1 MKVFPS
7 SVWVFLFLSQGVAFS
22 QGISLHDPQELY
34 DDQGGLYDP
43 SILRELNVIFED
55 EQYHQTLVDAFF
67 NNPSLRIPAAVE
79 LDGVVLDSV
88 GTRYKGN
95 STFCLPNEIG
105 NVKVPYNLDFNHWI
119 SGQSIMGYKKLKLA
133 NAWIDPTYCKEYL
146 ASRIYRKYLPTPEI
160 NLMKLNTQ
168 GQYTGLY
175 VNTESINKQFCQ
187 KHFGEDG
194 GALFKCDG
202 AGVFCDENGDATDG
216 GIPDLR
222 FLGPDIESYQDSY
235 TLKSDEGWEAL
246 MDLIETLN
254 LNPENLG
261 DKLNID
267 RVLWAFAANAVVSN
281 LDTYNGYYVHN
292 YYLYQDEQGRFQ
304 MIPWDLD
311 NAFVGAIMGYSYWNP
326 NEVYHFDPFF
336 STFDSAW
343 DIRPLA
349 DFVFNHPQYRKQYM
363 AHIRTILSE
372 SMDMLALEQE
382 VGDMQSL
389 IELAASQDA
398 NSLFG
403 MSQFSNNVQN
413 AFWAD
418 WGFGG
423 ILSTVEARVDF
434 LSSHAEVDVLAPTI
448 AAVQAAN
455 GVIEVGVASAT
466 SVELL
471 WTNNMNGAEFEPI
484 EMVDSGV
491 QGDIQAGDGVYTATI
506 PVGAN
511 PEFLF
516 YIRASNEEAMSLKP
530 ARAEY
535 EYYIY
540 DAAATSDVTTM
551 NANSG
556 GQWTIAP
563 NPARESFGL
572 VNCPLNSRILIR
584 DMQGRLVKEDM
595 WNGGA
600 IAIGGWARGL
610 YMVSSEDGRTAR
622 LVVR

>member
-1 MKVFPS
+1 MKVLPS
-7 SVWVFLFLSQGVAFS
+7 SFWVLIFLSQGVAFS

-43 SILRELNVIFED
+43 TILRGLNVVFED

-67 NNPSLRIPAAVE
+67 NSPSLRIPATVE

-95 STFCLPNEIG
+95 STFCLPNETG

-160 NLMKLNTQ
+160 NLMELNTQ

-187 KHFGEDG
+187 KHFGEDD

-202 AGVFCDENGDATDG
+202 AGVFCDENGEATDG
-216 GIPDLR
+216 GIPDLQ

-246 MDLIETLN
+246 VDLIETLN

-343 DIRPLA
+343 DFRPLA
-349 DFVFNHPQYRKQYM
+349 DFVFNHPQYRKQYL

-382 VGDMQSL
+382 VGDMQAL
-389 IELAASQDA
+389 IESAASQDA

-434 LSSHAEVDVLAPTI
+434 LSSHAEVDVLDPTI

-466 SVELL
+466 TVELL

-491 QGDIQAGDGVYTATI
+491 QGDIQAGDGMYTAII

-600 IAIGGWARGL
+600 IDIGGWARGL

>member
-1 MKVFPS
+1 MKVLPS
-7 SVWVFLFLSQGVAFS
+7 SFWVLIFLSQGVAFS

-43 SILRELNVIFED
+43 TILRGLNVVFED
-55 EQYHQTLVDAFF
+55 EQYHQTLVEAFF
-67 NNPSLRIPAAVE
+67 NSPSLRIPATVE

-95 STFCLPNEIG
+95 STFCLPNETG

-160 NLMKLNTQ
+160 NLMELNTQ

-187 KHFGEDG
+187 KHFGEDD

-202 AGVFCDENGDATDG
+202 ASVFCDENGEATDG
-216 GIPDLR
+216 GIPDLQ

-246 MDLIETLN
+246 VDLIETLN

-292 YYLYQDEQGRFQ
+292 YYMYQDEQGRFQ

-343 DIRPLA
+343 DFRPLA
-349 DFVFNHPQYRKQYM
+349 DFVFNHPQYRKQYL

-382 VGDMQSL
+382 VGDMQAL
-389 IELAASQDA
+389 IESAASQDA

-434 LSSHAEVDVLAPTI
+434 LSSHAEVDVLDPTI
-448 AAVQAAN
+448 AAVQVAN

-466 SVELL
+466 TVELL

-491 QGDIQAGDGVYTATI
+491 QGDIQAGDGMYTATI

-600 IAIGGWARGL
+600 IDIGGWARGL

>member
-1 MKVFPS
+1 MKVLPS
-7 SVWVFLFLSQGVAFS
+7 SFWVLIFLSQGVAFS

-43 SILRELNVIFED
+43 TILRGLNVVFED

-67 NNPSLRIPAAVE
+67 NSPSLRIPATVE

-95 STFCLPNEIG
+95 STFCLPNETG

-160 NLMKLNTQ
+160 NLMELNTQ

-187 KHFGEDG
+187 KHFGEDD

-202 AGVFCDENGDATDG
+202 ASVFCDENGEATDG
-216 GIPDLR
+216 GIPDLQ

-246 MDLIETLN
+246 VDLIETLN

-292 YYLYQDEQGRFQ
+292 YYMYQDEQGRFQ

-343 DIRPLA
+343 DFRPLA
-349 DFVFNHPQYRKQYM
+349 DFVFNHPQYRKQYL

-382 VGDMQSL
+382 VGDMQAL
-389 IELAASQDA
+389 IESAASQDA

-434 LSSHAEVDVLAPTI
+434 LSSHAEVDVLDPTI
-448 AAVQAAN
+448 AAVQVAN

-466 SVELL
+466 TVELL

-491 QGDIQAGDGVYTATI
+491 QGDIQAGDGMYTATI

-600 IAIGGWARGL
+600 IDIGGWARGL

>member
-1 MKVFPS
+1 MKGPNFF
-7 SVWVFLFLSQGVAFS
+7 FLMVLSLSGGAVLS
-22 QGISLHDPQELY
+22 QGISLYSPQSLY
-34 DDQGGLYDP
+34 DGEGSLYDP
-43 SILRELNVIFED
+43 MLLRELNVVFED
-55 EQYHQTLVDAFF
+55 EGYHQTLVEAFF
-67 NNPSLRIPAAVE
+67 NDPSLRIPATVE
-79 LDGVVLDSV
+79 LDGVVMDSV

-95 STFCLPNEIG
+95 STFCLPNESG

-119 SGQSIMGYKKLKLA
+119 SGQTLMGYKKLKLA

-146 ASRIYRKYLPTPEI
+146 ASRIYRKYLPTPEV

-168 GQYTGLY
+168 GQYVGLY

-187 KHFGEDG
+187 KHFGEDNG
-194 GALFKCDG
+194 VLFKCDG
-202 AGVFCDENGDATDG
+202 AGVFCDENGEATEG

-222 FLGPDIESYQDSY
+222 YLGPNIEAYQDSY

-246 MDLIETLN
+246 LDLIETLN
-254 LNPENLG
+254 LNPQNLG

-267 RVLWAFAANAVVSN
+267 RVLWAFAVNTVVSN

-311 NAFVGAIMGYSYWNP
+311 NSFVGAILGYSYWNP

-336 STFDSAW
+336 SSFDPAW

-349 DFVFNHPQYRKQYM
+349 DFVFNHPQYRKQYL

-372 SMDMLALEQE
+372 SMNTLALEQE
-382 VGDMQSL
+382 VATMQSL
-389 IELAASQDA
+389 IESAASQDA

-403 MSQFSNNVQN
+403 MGQFSNNVHN

-418 WGFGG
+418 WGFAG

-434 LSSHAEVDVLAPTI
+434 LSSHAEVDVLTPTI
-448 AAVQAAN
+448 SVVEAVN
-455 GVIEVGVASAT
+455 GVLEAQVTDAT

-471 WTNNMNGAEFEPI
+471 WTNNMNAAEFEPV
-484 EMVDSGV
+484 EMVDAGVSGDV
-491 QGDIQAGDGVYTATI
+491 QAGDGVYTATV

-511 PEFLF
+511 TEFLF
-516 YIRASNEEAMSLKP
+516 YIRASNDEAMSLKP

-540 DAAATSDVTTM
+540 DASATADVTAMSAPSDRT
-551 NANSG
+551 
-556 GQWTIAP
+556 WTIAP
-563 NPARESFGL
+563 NPARQSFGL
-572 VNCPLNSRILIR
+572 VNCPVPSRIWVR
-584 DMQGRLVKEDM
+584 DVRGRLIKEET
-595 WNGGA
+595 WNGEA
-600 IAIGGWARGL
+600 IDLVGWERGL
-610 YMVSSEDGRTAR
+610 YMVSTEDGLTAR
-622 LVVR
+622 LVVQ

>member
-34 DDQGGLYDP
+34 NDQGGLYDP

-95 STFCLPNEIG
+95 STFCLPNETG

-246 MDLIETLN
+246 LDLIETLN

-311 NAFVGAIMGYSYWNP
+311 NSFVGAIMGYSYWNP

-349 DFVFNHPQYRKQYM
+349 DFVFNHPQYRKQYV

-382 VGDMQSL
+382 VGDIQSL